1 MNKIEKAILCSDYK
15 GVNIYTLNRFNEDKK
30 RMFIVHFNDFLKKVE
45 YEQITD
51 VMSRL
56 KLATA
61 KVEYV
66 RKLGIVDFQKFEG
79 PEFGGGFFT
88 YGNDAKEVY
97 ENVTLTRN
105 GDEHKKLFLRLRNKK
120 YNIFERV
127 CNLLQNKRRYQT
139 QSSFDYQHD
148 VEVFFEDSKIFI
160 KDWEG
165 NTLTL
170 CVE

>member
-15 GVNIYTLNRFNEDKK
+15 GVNIYTLNRFNKDKK

-45 YEQITD
+45 HEQITE
-51 VMSRL
+51 VLSRL
-56 KLATA
+56 ELATA
-61 KVEYV
+61 KVECL
-66 RKLGIVDFQKFEG
+66 RKLEMTDFQKFEG
-79 PEFGGGFFT
+79 PEFGGGFYT
-88 YGNDAKEVY
+88 YANDAKEVY
-97 ENVTLTRN
+97 EDVMLVRCN
-105 GDEHKKLFLRLRNKK
+105 EQEKLFLSLRDKK

-148 VEVFFEDSKIFI
+148 VEVSFKDSKIFI